1 MVVRATQ
8 DLASNT
14 EITFWYQSPLN
25 NDSKEKQMDLRHWGF
40 KCDCVICQDIQR
52 TENSVLT
59 TRKELRAGLRKEFQ
73 CRKRPN
79 TTKIEA
85 TFSMLEETYRQP
97 ASEVPRLS
105 LWSPYL
111 TLAMVYATHHQPQ
124 KAIEF
129 ALKTLESLGYV
140 VEGGHLPHAL
150 GTPLLVK
157 KWGLMTDGL
166 VGCWMS
172 LSSAYRQIAPDLVAQ
187 AEGYARITYRICVGE
202 DETFDETYTQLSER
216 RDGLVV

>member
-1 MVVRATQ
+1 MPRCP
-8 DLASNT
+8 NT
-14 EITFWYQSPLN
+14 
-25 NDSKEKQMDLRHWGF
+25 K
-40 KCDCVICQDIQR
+40 DCI
-52 TENSVLT
+52 LT
-59 TRKELRAGLRKEFQ
+59 TRQKLTASLVKDFQRRK
-73 CRKRPN
+73 KPN

-85 TFSMLEETYRQP
+85 ILSKLEETYRQP
-97 ASEVPRLS
+97 ASEVPHLS

-111 TLAMVYATHHQPQ
+111 TLAMLYARHEQPQ

-129 ALKTLESLGYV
+129 ALKTLESLGYL
-140 VEGGHLPHAL
+140 VEGGHPPHTS

-172 LSSAYRQIAPDLVAQ
+172 LSRAYRQVAPDLVLT

-202 DETFDETYTQLSER
+202 DETFDETYTQLSGR
-216 RDGLVV
+216 SDGLLA